1 MRGLKIAGLVILS
14 LVLFISLIAFG
25 LAFWLD
31 RTVLNPDFVTAEG
44 EKLKIAAIASEAMSQ
59 GLHVALS
66 EEDLESLTETI
77 TTLEPQLKADLNTI
91 VYSVYEYLHGER
103 ENLELT
109 NIIGLTLLS
118 SDFIIAVIDTMDG
131 PEMASILWEEI
142 EEEIMQEFSF
152 PEEASSHL
160 VADLGELLTDLKPW
174 AKEQVEYINGPI
186 SDYLAGETESFSVTI
201 SLEPLRDGFRGVLL
215 GVFLDFPPDELEG
228 LPPEELEQAFDVVW
242 AEFAEEMLP
251 ATFEI
256 DETLLGKDGPLQ
268 ITSAAS
274 GVEAALG
281 QVRGYVGRVRL
292 AYILSIIVSVL
303 LITGIVLIYR
313 NVKGSTRTLGIVFLA
328 SGLVLLVM
336 ALIGKNVGGEQMLQ
350 AMVGAPQQLQVWAS
364 QVLVDLLAP
373 LQWLGV
379 GFMAGGVGMLV
390 VSFVY
395 KPSETL
401 Y

>member
-1 MRGLKIAGLVILS
+1 MRGLRIAGLVILS
-14 LVLFISLIAFG
+14 LILFISLIAFG
-25 LAFWLD
+25 LSFWLD

-44 EKLKIAAIASEAMSQ
+44 EKLEIAAIASEAMSQ
-59 GLHVALS
+59 ELS
-66 EEDLESLTETI
+66 EGYSTEAIDSLTETI
-77 TTLEPQLKADLNTI
+77 TALEPQLKAELNTI

-109 NIIGLTLLS
+109 NLLGLTLLS
-118 SDFIIAVIDTMDG
+118 SDLIIAIIDTMDG
-131 PEMASILWEEI
+131 PEMASILWAEF

-174 AKEQVEYINGPI
+174 AIDQVEYISGPI
-186 SDYLAGETESFSVTI
+186 SDYLEGETESFSVTI

-228 LPPEELEQAFDVVW
+228 LPPEELEQAFDVIW

-251 ATFEI
+251 PTFEI
-256 DETLLGKDGPLQ
+256 DEAVLGKDGPFQ
-268 ITSAAS
+268 IASASS
-274 GVEAALG
+274 GAETALS
-281 QVRGYVGRVRL
+281 QVRGYFSRIRL
-292 AYILSIIVSVL
+292 AYILSIVVSVL
-303 LITGIVLIYR
+303 LIAGIVLIYR

-336 ALIGKNVGGEQMLQ
+336 ALIGKNVGGDQMLQ

-379 GFMAGGVGMLV
+379 GFIVGGVGLLV
-390 VSFVY
+390 ASFVY
-395 KPSETL
+395 KPSQIID
-401 Y
+401 